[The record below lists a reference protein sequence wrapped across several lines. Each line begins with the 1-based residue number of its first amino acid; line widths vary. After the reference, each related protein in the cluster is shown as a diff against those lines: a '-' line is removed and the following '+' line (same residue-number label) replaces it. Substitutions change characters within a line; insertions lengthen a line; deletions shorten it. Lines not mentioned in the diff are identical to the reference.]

1 MEKEKN
7 NLKMPW
13 WQPSLLIFTRLS
25 GWIGGPIII
34 AIFIGKWLDK
44 RYETEPWWFL
54 FLVGFAFIVSTMGIT
69 KDAIREMNKL
79 ENEGKKAKDK
89 ISKK

>member
-7 NLKMPW
+7 NSKIPW

-34 AIFIGKWLDK
+34 ALFVGKWLDRK
-44 RYETEPWWFL
+44 YGTEPWGFL
-54 FLVGFAFIVSTMGIT
+54 FLVGFAFIISTIGIT

-79 ENEGKKAKDK
+79 ENEEKKAKDK
-89 ISKK
+89 KTKE